1 LPLLKTP
8 TANELERD
16 KQALSDQFTAAS
28 ETLDVV
34 KSDTQVVKK
43 TIEEQAYKV
52 KESIETLD
60 KMMNDI
66 KQQEIK
72 READLKV
79 LKEEVDAIREL
90 IPKVLYIKEFILNPT
105 NINIFGYRL
114 AS

>member
-16 KQALSDQFTAAS
+16 KQALNDQFTAAS
-28 ETLDVV
+28 ETLGIV
-34 KSDTQVVKK
+34 KSDTQIAKK
-43 TIEEQAYKV
+43 TIEEQAYRV
-52 KESIETLD
+52 KESLETLD

-72 READLKV
+72 READMKL

-90 IPKVLYIKEFILNPT
+90 IPKVFYLYKGKLLIMGHF
-105 NINIFGYRL
+105 NIFIVN
-114 AS
+114 